1 MNMHRLP
8 CVFASV
14 AAFALA
20 PFAAADFE
28 KYLPAGE
35 TFALVKIED
44 ADAMRKHVAE
54 NAFAADFERKILRP
68 VVDAFRE
75 DAEAR
80 GFFDALAA
88 EFESVRGEFL
98 LAVIA
103 DGKGAPAL
111 VEIADCGKN
120 FTLETAAEIHRRQ
133 AAAMGKAPVIED
145 CEILGV
151 PAKKL
156 AFGEDADD
164 RSGVAVIDG
173 KFFAAT
179 SVSALEKLVAA
190 AKRGNAAGLSATEAF
205 RRARA
210 RIGGANFW
218 YYADGKSLADAIY
231 AFAEA
236 KDKKTSAELAEKPEA
251 AMFAV
256 MATPIVRAFAPEAI
270 DSLWGTY
277 GTDAAGNPVA
287 ESALAWNA
295 NRGLVAMITSS
306 LREGIA
312 KPTYALP
319 SEGVSSVECAGFSFG
334 AALLSLWD
342 IGRRATPL
350 FGLVDMQAQSLKM
363 TQGID
368 VPALLSGL
376 GFGASSCT
384 VWTGTEQKQLFVQ
397 DVADEVLARDALE
410 KIPVACGI
418 SPMEVSPKNGAP
430 AICVFPIEGKD
441 ASDAFAVAVS
451 GGRLFCGDRS
461 LVELAVGGNADGV
474 PAAWNS
480 PSLLAG
486 EKLLPPGGC
495 SLSWTHLG
503 RSFSGLRK
511 SVGDADELDLDF
523 EGADVSRLPALL
535 AFSEKDFEW
544 CVVSKTWLGEKELT
558 AKSVVIR
565 NE

>member
-1 MNMHRLP
+1 MITYKLP
-8 CVFASV
+8 CIFASA

-35 TFALVKIED
+35 TFALVKVED

-54 NAFAADFERKILRP
+54 NAFAADFERKIFRP
-68 VVDAFRE
+68 VANAFRE
-75 DAEAR
+75 DAETR

-98 LAVIA
+98 FAVIA
-103 DGKGAPAL
+103 DGNDAPAL

-120 FTLETAAEIHRRQ
+120 FSLETAAEIHRRQ
-133 AAAMGKAPVIED
+133 AAAMGKVPVIED
-145 CEILGV
+145 CEILDV

-156 AFGEDADD
+156 AFGEDEE
-164 RSGVAVIDG
+164 RRGGVAVFRG
-173 KFFAAT
+173 KFFFAS
-179 SVSALEKLVAA
+179 SVSALEKILATV
-190 AKRGNAAGLSATEAF
+190 KRGDAAGFSSSEAF

-236 KDKKTSAELAEKPEA
+236 KDKKTSDELAEKPEA

-287 ESALAWNA
+287 ESVLAWNA

-306 LREGIA
+306 MREGIA

-319 SEGVSSVECAGFSFG
+319 SEGVVCVNYSGFSAG
-334 AALLSLWD
+334 SALQSLWN

-350 FGLVDMQAQSLKM
+350 FSFVDMQAQNLKI
-363 TQGID
+363 TKGID
-368 VPALLSGL
+368 LPALLSDL
-376 GFGASSCT
+376 GFGVSSCT
-384 VWTGTEQKQLFVQ
+384 IQAGTEQKQLFVQ
-397 DVADEVLARDALE
+397 NVADEARVLDALE
-410 KIPVACGI
+410 KIPAACGI
-418 SPMEVSPKNGAP
+418 SPTEVSPKGASS
-430 AICVFPIEGKD
+430 AIYAFPIEGKD

-451 GGRLFCGDRS
+451 GGCLFCGNRS
-461 LVELAVGGNADGV
+461 LVEFAVGGNADGV

-480 PSLLAG
+480 PSLLTG

-503 RSFSGLRK
+503 RTLSSLRDGFAAAAPTPD
-511 SVGDADELDLDF
+511 SAA
-523 EGADVSRLPALL
+523 GASRLPALL

-544 CVVSKTWLGEKELT
+544 CVVSKAWLGEKELT

>member
-28 KYLPAGE
+28 KYLPVGE
-35 TFALVKIED
+35 TFALVKVED

-75 DAEAR
+75 DAEAC

-179 SVSALEKLVAA
+179 SVPALEKLVAA

-218 YYADGKSLADAIY
+218 YYADGRTIADAIY

-236 KDKKTSAELAEKPEA
+236 KDKETAAEIEENPEA

-277 GTDAAGNPVA
+277 GADAAGNPVA
-287 ESALAWNA
+287 EFTLAWNA
-295 NRGLVAMITSS
+295 DCGLVTLITSS
-306 LREGIA
+306 FREGIE

-319 SEGVSSVECAGFSFG
+319 TEGVSSIQTQSFSFG
-334 AALLSLWD
+334 AALLRLWEL
-342 IGRRATPL
+342 GRRATPL
-350 FGLVDMQAQSLKM
+350 FAFVDMQAQNLKM
-363 TQGID
+363 TKGID
-368 VPALLSGL
+368 VPALVSDL
-376 GFGASSCT
+376 GFRVSSCT
-384 VWTGTEQKQLFVQ
+384 VWTGTKQTQLFVLN
-397 DVADEVLARDALE
+397 VADEARARDALE
-410 KIPVACGI
+410 KIPATCGI
-418 SPMEVSPKNGAP
+418 SPTTVSPKNGAP

-461 LVELAVGGNADGV
+461 LVELAVGGNADCV

-511 SVGDADELDLDF
+511 SVGDADGLDLDF